1 MPVCVQC
8 GQENPDVAKFCLACG
23 APIVVAEAPVAVAE
37 ERKLITAVF
46 CDLVGS
52 TARSESLDVED
63 VKALV
68 APYHARVRAELERHG
83 GTFEKFSGDAILAL
97 FGAPRAHEDDPE
109 RAVRAGLAVR
119 EALANLNAEDE
130 WMDLH
135 FRIGINTGE
144 ALVMLDARPSEGEW
158 SAAGDVMNTAAR
170 IESAAPVDGILVGEL
185 TYRSTRHLFEYRQAD
200 PIAAKGKSEPVP
212 VWEVVAPRDGG
223 TARASETP
231 LVGREKEIGAAIE
244 FCERTAA
251 ERTPALATLVGPPG
265 IGKSRLLAELLD
277 RLRFDRSVHVGRCL
291 SYGEGITYWP
301 IEQILKDAAGIL
313 HDDDERTGSEKL
325 GALLESLPTEN
336 RDDLRT
342 IAAALANLLGE
353 ATTPAGTYSAA
364 AITQAELHW
373 GIRRLF
379 ELLAE
384 RRPTVIVIE
393 DLHWA
398 EPTLL
403 DLLALLLEGDS
414 TVPLLVLGTARPEA
428 TETGS
433 PLFTTSDR
441 RLVLE
446 LEALGDDASAE
457 LVGELARSMGVHPDV
472 VERVL
477 EKGGGNPLFLEETI
491 RMLAEAGTDD
501 GDADLPVPSTLQA
514 LIASRLDQLVPD
526 SKRVAQHAS
535 VIGVAFWRAAI
546 EEIDEG
552 GPELEPAL
560 GELTRRDLVRE
571 SGTTSLVG
579 EREYSFKHILI
590 RDVAYGQLPKKLR
603 AVLHRRFAGWVTG
616 LPGTRE
622 ELVEVV
628 AYHLEQACLI
638 AREIARPAE
647 QPPVEDAVR
656 ALIRAAEKSESRE
669 GIREADRYYLRALD
683 LIGDEQSE
691 TAVEL
696 RLNHARMVVAAGD
709 LPVAAG
715 QLQVIAAD
723 AGAVDRP
730 DLRCQALVALA
741 NVEWKQGGV
750 GDWRGHLNE
759 AEETARGL
767 SDQRLQVRVAYE
779 AAYVRA
785 WFEGDLDPAIAEV
798 TNALAIA
805 EELEDLALRI
815 EGHMRLGSMLVN
827 SGHLA
832 AADEHLSRC
841 VDLAAGVGSF
851 RDEARATSMLG
862 FVKYYRG
869 ETDLAERLAEQA
881 LEWLERTLD
890 SHLQIQNLRELAR
903 YSLRRGD
910 AEEAERRLREALPLA
925 LDGGGYLVLEIYRYL
940 VAVLVTQGRIED
952 AKKLLAFAA
961 RDVPE
966 EDPYARAAF
975 LVAEALV
982 ATAAGERTAAA
993 TSFAEALRL
1002 LDEQQL
1008 MIDLAETR
1016 IELARA
1022 LRTFG
1027 DESGAR
1033 AELQRARAVFA
1044 RMDARTF
1051 VAEIDAELTE
1061 LTEGAGA
1068 SGPLRS

>member
-1 MPVCVQC
+1 VPFCVQC

-23 APIVVAEAPVAVAE
+23 APIVVPEAPAAVAE

-63 VKALV
+63 VKSLV

-97 FGAPRAHEDDPE
+97 FGTPRAHEDDPE

-119 EALANLNAEDE
+119 EALASLNAEDE

-185 TYRSTRHLFEYRQAD
+185 TYRATRDLFEYCEAD

-212 VWEVVAPRDGG
+212 VWEVVASRNGAAAAA
-223 TARASETP
+223 TEAP
-231 LVGREKEIGAAIE
+231 LVGREKELETALE
-244 FCERTAA
+244 FVKRTAA
-251 ERTPALATLVGPPG
+251 EGTRAVATLIGPPG
-265 IGKSRLLAELLD
+265 IGKSRLLAELVE
-277 RLRFDRSVHVGRCL
+277 RIRFDRSVHVGRCL

-313 HDDDERTGSEKL
+313 HADDELTSSKKL
-325 GALLESLPTEN
+325 GALLESLPTED

-364 AITQAELHW
+364 PITQAELHW

-384 RRPTVIVIE
+384 RHPTVIVVE

-403 DLLALLLEGDS
+403 DLLSLLLEGDQA
-414 TVPLLVLGTARPEA
+414 VPLLVLGSARPEA
-428 TETGS
+428 METGS
-433 PLFTTSDR
+433 SLFTRSER
-441 RLVLE
+441 RLVLQ
-446 LEALGDDASAE
+446 LEALTGKASAE
-457 LVGELARSMGVHPDV
+457 LVIALARSADMHSDV

-477 EKGGGNPLFLEETI
+477 ERGGGNPLFLEEMI
-491 RMLAEAGTDD
+491 RMLAEAGAEG

-514 LIASRLDQLVPD
+514 LIASRLDQLVAD

-535 VIGVAFWRAAI
+535 VIGVAFWAAAI
-546 EEIDEG
+546 EEIDDSA
-552 GPELEPAL
+552 PQIEPAL
-560 GELTRRDLVRE
+560 SELTRRDLVRE
-571 SGTTSLVG
+571 SRTTSLAG
-579 EREYSFKHILI
+579 EHEYVFKHILI

-616 LPGTRE
+616 LGTRG

-638 AREIARPAE
+638 ARTIARPSE
-647 QPPVEDAVR
+647 PPPVEDAVR
-656 ALIRAAEKSESRE
+656 ALIRAAEKAESRE
-669 GIREADRYYLRALD
+669 GIREADRYYKRALELVD
-683 LIGDEQSE
+683 DQKSDG
-691 TAVEL
+691 AVEL
-696 RLNHARMVVAAGD
+696 RLAHARMVVAAGD
-709 LPVAAG
+709 LPAASE
-715 QLQVIAAD
+715 QLQAVAAD
-723 AGAVDRP
+723 AGAIGRD

-741 NVEWKQGGV
+741 NVEWKQGGL
-750 GDWRGHLNE
+750 GDWRGHLEE
-759 AEETARGL
+759 AEVTAHGL

-785 WFEGDLDPAIAEV
+785 WFEGDLGPAISAVED
-798 TNALAIA
+798 ALAIA
-805 EELEDLALRI
+805 EELDDLALRI

-827 SGHLA
+827 SGRLA

-841 VDLAAGVGSF
+841 VELAAGVGSF

-869 ETDLAERLAEQA
+869 EVELAEQLAEQA

-903 YSLRRGD
+903 YALRRGD
-910 AEEAERRLREALPLA
+910 AQEAEGRLREALPIA
-925 LDGGGYLVLEIYRYL
+925 LDGGGYLVLEVYRYL
-940 VAVLVTQGRIED
+940 VYVLLAQGRVDD
-952 AKKLLAFAA
+952 AKELLAFAA
-961 RDVPE
+961 RSLPE
-966 EDPYARAAF
+966 EDPYARAA
-975 LVAEALV
+975 LLLAEANV
-982 ATAAGERTAAA
+982 AAATDERTAAA
-993 TSFAEALRL
+993 TAFAEALRL
-1002 LDEQQL
+1002 LEEQQL
-1008 MIDLAETR
+1008 VMDLGEAR
-1016 IELARA
+1016 LELARA

-1027 DESGAR
+1027 DLTGAR
-1033 AELQRARAVFA
+1033 TELERARTIFVRTGAHGVVEGIDRELIAVG
-1044 RMDARTF
+1044 
-1051 VAEIDAELTE
+1051 E
-1061 LTEGAGA
+1061 AG
-1068 SGPLRS
+1068 